1 MSQIVEVDEIDAQI
15 LRALIKD
22 ARAKLKD
29 IAKICGVSSNAIF
42 KRVQRLKE
50 AGVIK
55 RATLF
60 TNFACLGYTH
70 PATIGVSLSPNQE
83 QEVTRLIQKRVDLN
97 LAALS
102 KSVGKYDLFI
112 FLIAKSVD
120 ELDDLKDALMK
131 EHGVGRVSVNFW
143 SKPRFNFEN
152 VDLHPRGA

>member
-1 MSQIVEVDEIDAQI
+1 MVEVDKLDAQI

-29 IAKICGVSSNAIF
+29 IAKTCGVSSNAIF
-42 KRVQRLKE
+42 KRVKRLKD

-83 QEVTRLIQKRVDLN
+83 QRVIGLIQKRVDLN

-120 ELDDLKDALMK
+120 ELDELKSALMK
-131 EHGVGRVSVNFW
+131 EFGVERVSINFW
-143 SKPRFNFEN
+143 SKSHFNFEN
-152 VDLHPRGA
+152 VDLNPKGA